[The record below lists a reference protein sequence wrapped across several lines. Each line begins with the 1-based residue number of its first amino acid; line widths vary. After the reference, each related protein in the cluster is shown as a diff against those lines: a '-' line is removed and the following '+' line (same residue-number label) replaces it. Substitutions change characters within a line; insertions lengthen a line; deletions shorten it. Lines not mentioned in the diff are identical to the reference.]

1 MARISA
7 AELFVLTRR
16 KSAVAAVAAAVDAVA
31 AVAAAVVTRG
41 PTED

>member
-16 KSAVAAVAAAVDAVA
+16 KSAVAAVAAADAVA